1 MTTREPTHNQ
11 GWYTLFPAV
20 GTVAGLL
27 LSRSDDVAVRAT
39 GVGVLLLE
47 VIEEEEPAATTSRTT
62 QEHQVG
68 TGSWEVSSGASGG
81 AAGARGLAIGRHS
94 RTGQGVLAGLWSP
107 QYSGVESH
115 TRLEG
120 VGNGAAPIHRRRL
133 WVCTYM
139 TSARETRI

>member
-27 LSRSDDVAVRAT
+27 PSRSDDVAVRAT

-62 QEHQVG
+62 QDHQVG
-68 TGSWEVSSGASGG
+68 TGSWEVSSEASGELPG
-81 AAGARGLAIGRHS
+81 RGGWQSAVTVGPVRATWRAFGPRRTWVS
-94 RTGQGVLAGLWSP
+94 RVTLG
-107 QYSGVESH
+107 
-115 TRLEG
+115 
-120 VGNGAAPIHRRRL
+120 
-133 WVCTYM
+133 
-139 TSARETRI
+139 